1 MNREGE
7 WMTYIDALLKVGEID
22 VGVFA
27 GFLAAWLDCPGE
39 ISDIAEKLKKV
50 LPKSSEELFNK
61 NLCELSRRVQ
71 DCSSDSR

>member
-1 MNREGE
+1 
-7 WMTYIDALLKVGEID
+7 MTYIEALLKVGEID

-50 LPKSSEELFNK
+50 LPKSSEELFNN

>member
-1 MNREGE
+1 
-7 WMTYIDALLKVGEID
+7 MTYIEALLKVGEID
-22 VGVFA
+22 VGIFA

>member
-1 MNREGE
+1 
-7 WMTYIDALLKVGEID
+7 MTYIEALLKVGEID
-22 VGVFA
+22 TGVFA

-61 NLCELSRRVQ
+61 NFCELSRRIQ
-71 DCSSDSR
+71 DCNNDSH